1 MGSSKPKGLELA
13 ITLLKTGK
21 YIFIYCLFGH
31 PSTHPNK
38 VANASHTDRGGNRG
52 AAFISYFPACPAAS
66 SALARFF
73 PALEAAGSVMK
84 PRALSG

>member
-13 ITLLKTGK
+13 ITLLKIGK

-38 VANASHTDRGGNRG
+38 SCECVPHRPRWKPRGCVS
-52 AAFISYFPACPAAS
+52 FLFPACPAAS

-73 PALEAAGSVMK
+73 PALEAAVG
-84 PRALSG
+84 LL